1 MKRYFIKFAMSLALV
16 SSLFLTSCE
25 TDNSVTYSDED
36 VVVGTIHGVVTDANN
51 NARMEGVVVNVVQKG
66 AMFTTET
73 DELGYYVV
81 KSLYSGDY
89 EATFVI
95 DGYAVSR
102 AYGYIPTVEEVT
114 NSKITLNQ
122 SEVLDMDLYSL
133 NAGLTG
139 KLYKV
144 IEDGNVVA
152 AAGVTVIADYDHFD
166 LSPNEYTAVTNASG
180 VFTFTNIPAAPMVG
194 VRTNVYTDGTYT
206 FDPTYQ
212 MVDLVSGGSVTA
224 PEMPLFI
231 TDAEPFVVTHNLLDG
246 FIISDNIVMTFNKAI
261 DTTTFEIDL
270 GIDKSSKTEI
280 NSVVWSNGNMT
291 VTINPDENLRLDTWY
306 YMNFYAKSVDG
317 NETGDNYY
325 FKTQPGIEVTT
336 TNLQVYDEYNQIT
349 INQAM
354 IINFS
359 IAVDTSDP
367 NNYISFS
374 GLASGTPTA
383 FSWSNGDKTLTISA
397 PVGSYTSGDQFWLY
411 IGVTS
416 TLANYDYYEDSWS
429 IHVE

>member
-66 AMFTTET
+66 IMHTTET

-81 KSLYSGDY
+81 PSLYSGNY
-89 EATFVI
+89 EATYVI

-114 NSKITLNQ
+114 NSKLTLNH
-122 SEVLDMDLYSL
+122 SEVLDMDLFSL

-180 VFTFTNIPAAPMVG
+180 VFTFSNIPAAPMVG

-246 FIISDNIVMTFNKAI
+246 FIISENIVMTFNKAI
-261 DTTTFEIDL
+261 DTTTFEVGL

-280 NSVVWSNGNMT
+280 NSIVWSNGNMT

-416 TLANYDYYEDSWS
+416 TLANYDYYEDSWN
-429 IHVE
+429 INVE